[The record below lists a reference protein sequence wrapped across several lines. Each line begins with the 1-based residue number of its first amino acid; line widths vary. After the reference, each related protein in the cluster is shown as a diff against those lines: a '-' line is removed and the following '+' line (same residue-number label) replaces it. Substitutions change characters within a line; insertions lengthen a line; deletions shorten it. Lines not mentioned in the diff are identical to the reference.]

1 MTLEQCRIS
10 AYTRLRSEYPDAEAS
25 WMVRMIFEKL
35 MNYSQVDMAIKAKE
49 PVSTFM
55 AQKIRD
61 VIVRVLNHEPIQYV
75 FGEAS
80 FFGLTLKVAPGVL
93 IPRPETEELVE
104 MIVRDADQRADLR
117 VLDICTGSGCIA
129 IALARN
135 LRFPIID
142 AIDISREALAIAA
155 DNVSSCRVKVTLHE
169 ADALRLQPQ
178 RAIYDIIVSNPPY
191 IAESERATMD
201 RNVTDHEPAIALF
214 VPDNDPLRFYTAICR
229 FASTALRAGGRIYF
243 ELNPMFADR
252 LKSWMEAE
260 GWQDISLHRDMQ
272 ANIRFLS
279 ATRHQE

>member
-25 WMVRMIFEKL
+25 WMVRIIFEKL

-55 AQKIRD
+55 VQKVNDIINRL
-61 VIVRVLNHEPIQYV
+61 LNHEPIQYI
-75 FGEAS
+75 FGETS

-104 MIVRDADQRADLR
+104 MIIKEADQRPDLR

-142 AIDISREALAIAA
+142 AVDICREALAIAA
-155 DNVSSCRVKVTLHE
+155 DNIRSCRVNVTLSE
-169 ADALRLQPQ
+169 ADALRMRPQ
-178 RAIYDIIVSNPPY
+178 SGAYDIIVSNPPY
-191 IAESERATMD
+191 IAESERASMD
-201 RNVTDHEPAIALF
+201 RNVTDHEPTMALF
-214 VPDNDPLRFYTAICR
+214 VPDSDPLRFYTAICR
-229 FASTALRAGGRIYF
+229 FASSALVAGGRLYF

-252 LKSWMEAE
+252 LKLWMEAE

>member
-49 PVSTFM
+49 SVSTFM

-178 RAIYDIIVSNPPY
+178 SDIYDIIVSNPPY

-201 RNVTDHEPAIALF
+201 RNVTNHEPAMALF